1 MARWST
7 GRSLSGN
14 WPAVTDRD
22 VFFSVQKAALPRD
35 ALLQKYFDSG
45 DYTDCFV
52 VTVSRQVTFEEY
64 VEAFYT
70 TMVFKTERVILE
82 LAVAKPSKDA
92 EARLLATGAQDSFAA
107 WEVEER
113 AADQLL
119 LTDFRGNTRS
129 WLMLGQSEENAV
141 RLYFGSAVIRNIVS
155 ADGEKRMAPAFGL
168 LLGFHRLY
176 SRILLSA
183 ARARL
188 RRTRS

>member
-1 MARWST
+1 M
-7 GRSLSGN
+7 
-14 WPAVTDRD
+14 
-22 VFFSVQKAALPRD
+22 FFSVETEALPRN
-35 ALLQKYFDSG
+35 ALLQKYVDSG

-52 VTVSRQVTFEEY
+52 VTTDRQIAFEEY

-70 TMVFKTERVILE
+70 TFVFNTERLILKW
-82 LAVAKPSKDA
+82 AVSKPSTGA
-92 EARLLATGAQDSFAA
+92 EAHLLATGVQDSFAA

-113 AADQLL
+113 AANQLL

-129 WLMLGQSEENAV
+129 WLMLGKSEGDAA

-183 ARARL
+183 ARGRL
-188 RRTRS
+188 MKKHS